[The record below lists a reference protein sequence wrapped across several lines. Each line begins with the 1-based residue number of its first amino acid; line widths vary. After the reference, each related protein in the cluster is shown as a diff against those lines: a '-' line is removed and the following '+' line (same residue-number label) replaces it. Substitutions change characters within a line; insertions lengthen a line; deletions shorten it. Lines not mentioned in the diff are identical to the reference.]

1 MYERAHRF
9 NTYFNFKFT
18 FLGANQ
24 THTLICTYFVFQ
36 PTGKAQKIR
45 RRYKDG
51 ERKTRNRL
59 KCLFRGGRFLSGSFI
74 CLFAVCVAFVHA
86 VVVLCVCMCVCVC
99 VWALPLRSHYS
110 LQRPFFYFFAQ
121 KCRHSKSTRWDQSW
135 RFGIGPLYGHV
146 ST

>member
-1 MYERAHRF
+1 MSVHIVSIH
-9 NTYFNFKFT
+9 YFDFKFT

-36 PTGKAQKIR
+36 PTVKAQKIR

-86 VVVLCVCMCVCVC
+86 VVVLCVCVCVC
-99 VWALPLRSHYS
+99 GYCHYGPINYFS
-110 LQRPFFYFFAQ
+110 DLFFIFLLKNAGIRNQRG
-121 KCRHSKSTRWDQSW
+121 
-135 RFGIGPLYGHV
+135 GIKAGDLELGY
-146 ST
+146 SMDT